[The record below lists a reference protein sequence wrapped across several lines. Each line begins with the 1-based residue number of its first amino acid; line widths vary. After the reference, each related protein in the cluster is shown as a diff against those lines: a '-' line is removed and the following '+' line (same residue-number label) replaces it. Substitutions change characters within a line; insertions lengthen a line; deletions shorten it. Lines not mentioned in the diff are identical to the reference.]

1 MRLHNA
7 TAGMFVELMGPFGPL
22 APIPDNYVN
31 RRDLR
36 CVTLH
41 YHCTGV
47 LTRFVEAECIALA
60 NYLGLPAL
68 PDPPTLKQRRHQ
80 ITSYLGVIVTS
91 ESDLEYEPEPEPE
104 LESEL

>member
-60 NYLGLPAL
+60 NYLGIPTP
-68 PDPPTLKQRRHQ
+68 PDPTLTVSKGDTKSRA
-80 ITSYLGVIVTS
+80 L
-91 ESDLEYEPEPEPE
+91 LE
-104 LESEL
+104 L